1 MMATTAK
8 YVRLSSEDNDLRQGG
23 KLESN
28 SIANQRD
35 LLDAFIS
42 RTPELAGTNIV
53 EFCDD
58 GWSGKNFERPAVQ
71 EMIAQV
77 RAGKIQCIV
86 VKDLSRF
93 GRDYLTVGNYIS
105 SVFPFLGVRFIAVND
120 GYDSSRPMDVDSLDT
135 SFKAL
140 LYDFYSRDLSRKVR
154 KAKRFRAQRGDF
166 LSPFAPY
173 GYVKDPANKNHLL
186 IDPPAA
192 ETVRRIFQ
200 MMAGGHAS
208 EQITKTLNLEAVPT
222 PMLYKRAAGCSR
234 SSWPSVRDENIWTR
248 NLISKI
254 LRDERYI
261 GTNVYGK
268 RTRDQVGH
276 HHTVKVTKAEWITA
290 SGTHDGIVTQDEFDK
305 AQLAMR
311 EFVERDGINLGK
323 WALRRKVRC
332 GICGYTMTRS
342 RAKHPVYYCRTNH
355 VSDAFACPSER
366 VPEADI
372 LEAVLDGLHVQAMAA
387 VEMARIWEERHRR
400 EKLDTAA
407 LQKNIA
413 ALREAHGRLERQ
425 IKDLYTSFGLR
436 EISKAEYLAYK
447 AAAIQQRDSTAER
460 LAALEA
466 KLENTSEDGELQ
478 NQFVARFR
486 PHVEAEI
493 VEITLEILSDIL
505 SEICVYPGR
514 RLEIIWNY
522 REEYENLMLDLE
534 GEYQNGT

>member
-1 MMATTAK
+1 MDGLTSAVVPLLLAAAGVYALYNNVDVFPTFLTGAKEGLHTAVGILPTMVGMLTAGDVAE
-8 YVRLSSEDNDLRQGG
+8 YDMRTITNPVLEDVPIFNILGVLEGELLNETAHVINAISGRVVIAQPLAIDQIPFKGENTVLICGQQPDIIRSAVASGVHCVVLCQAELPEDLRR
-23 KLESN
+23 EDTDTCIISTPY
-28 SIANQRD
+28 
-35 LLDAFIS
+35 DAY
-42 RTPELAGTNIV
+42 
-53 EFCDD
+53 
-58 GWSGKNFERPAVQ
+58 Q
-71 EMIAQV
+71 
-77 RAGKIQCIV
+77 
-86 VKDLSRF
+86 
-93 GRDYLTVGNYIS
+93 
-105 SVFPFLGVRFIAVND
+105 
-120 GYDSSRPMDVDSLDT
+120 
-135 SFKAL
+135 
-140 LYDFYSRDLSRKVR
+140 
-154 KAKRFRAQRGDF
+154 
-166 LSPFAPY
+166 
-173 GYVKDPANKNHLL
+173 
-186 IDPPAA
+186 
-192 ETVRRIFQ
+192 TVRRIFQ

-208 EQITKTLNLEAVPT
+208 EQIAKTLNLEAVPT

>member
-42 RTPELAGTNIV
+42 RTPELAGTSII

-208 EQITKTLNLEAVPT
+208 EQIAKTLNLEAVPT

-355 VSDAFACPSER
+355 VSDAF
-366 VPEADI
+366 V
-372 LEAVLDGLHVQAMAA
+372 
-387 VEMARIWEERHRR
+387 
-400 EKLDTAA
+400 
-407 LQKNIA
+407 
-413 ALREAHGRLERQ
+413 
-425 IKDLYTSFGLR
+425 
-436 EISKAEYLAYK
+436 
-447 AAAIQQRDSTAER
+447 
-460 LAALEA
+460 
-466 KLENTSEDGELQ
+466 
-478 NQFVARFR
+478 
-486 PHVEAEI
+486 
-493 VEITLEILSDIL
+493 
-505 SEICVYPGR
+505 
-514 RLEIIWNY
+514 
-522 REEYENLMLDLE
+522 
-534 GEYQNGT
+534 